1 MVGSDPL
8 ATLWPLVASVATA
21 PKLPTLWSRG
31 SVPLKKPGGK
41 GPQPSQ
47 SGQPLGSWG
56 SLGRPGLLGA
66 AFVTNGA
73 PPCTRTVCGVGLK
86 DLFEIYYACW
96 ICEQFPSDVHSVGEA
111 VTAQARLGGDK
122 CKGHPA

>member
-1 MVGSDPL
+1 MEQGL
-8 ATLWPLVASVATA
+8 CATQEARWQRSPALPKWPASGILGEFGQARA
-21 PKLPTLWSRG
+21 ARG
-31 SVPLKKPGGK
+31 
-41 GPQPSQ
+41 
-47 SGQPLGSWG
+47 
-56 SLGRPGLLGA
+56 